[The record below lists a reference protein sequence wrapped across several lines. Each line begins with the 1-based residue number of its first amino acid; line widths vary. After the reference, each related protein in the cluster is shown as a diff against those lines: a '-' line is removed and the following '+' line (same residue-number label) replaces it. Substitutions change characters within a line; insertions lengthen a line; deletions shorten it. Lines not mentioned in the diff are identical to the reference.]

1 MHFTSETF
9 SQEERAI
16 LETYF
21 TNTTLPVF
29 GLINLPEVVKAALFA
44 RYSRT
49 SKSLRRLFLDEFYE
63 DLGLAGGPEV
73 GNSPMGLRRAE
84 KLFERVISDY
94 GDDSVAQ
101 LGGVHLACEQA
112 SNLLTK
118 VIERGRLMSYLEQ
131 STRYLDYGSQD
142 DTGRY
147 RFQTPPE
154 LDGEL
159 DLRDQYHKV
168 VAELFGAYNAIN
180 QGVFASINPS
190 SADKEEVRAAR
201 AASFDASRGL
211 LPASTL
217 SNLGVFGSPQGFEA
231 LVMRMRASEYGE
243 ARQYGEM
250 IRDELMRVIPSF
262 LSRLDRPD
270 RGGAWVRY
278 LVAQKSIAGP
288 RVVLNPSTVLKTQG
302 PSVRLVGFD
311 ADGQERI
318 LLGILFELYGESYES
333 CRDLLGEMSLQDRT
347 DLFWAYVGDRKNRR
361 HKPGRA
367 FELTRYDFEIVCDY
381 GAFRDLQRHRML
393 SISWAQLNTGLGYRV
408 PGIVGEAGLG
418 SRYAEAMDGAVTLG
432 EAIADR
438 LGFAIA
444 SYVVPMGYH
453 IRFQLSMNAREA
465 MHLIELRSQP
475 AGHSSYRLVAQEM
488 HNQIRNI
495 AGQNLVS
502 EAMSYVDHKDYAV
515 GRLEAEKVASRK
527 RAKLS

>member
-1 MHFTSETF
+1 MHFTRETF
-9 SQEERAI
+9 SQEEHAI

-21 TNTTLPVF
+21 TNTTSPVF
-29 GLINLPEVVKAALFA
+29 GMINLPEVVKAALFA

-63 DLGLAGGPEV
+63 DLGLAGGPEAV
-73 GNSPMGLRRAE
+73 SSPMGLRRAE

-131 STRYLDYGSQD
+131 STRYLDYGSRD
-142 DTGRY
+142 DAGRY

-154 LDGEL
+154 FDEEL
-159 DLRDQYHKV
+159 GLRDQYQKI
-168 VAELFGAYNAIN
+168 AGKLFGTYNVVN
-180 QGVFASINPS
+180 RGVFESISLP

-217 SNLGVFGSPQGFEA
+217 SNVGVFGSPQGFEA
-231 LVMRMRASEYGE
+231 LVMRMRSSQYGE

-250 IRDELMRVIPSF
+250 IRDELMGIIPSF

-270 RGGAWVRY
+270 RGGAWVQY
-278 LVAQKSIAGP
+278 MMAQRSISSPREVKGP
-288 RVVLNPSTVLKTQG
+288 SAVLETPG

-311 ADGQERI
+311 RDGQERI
-318 LLGILFELYGESYES
+318 LLGILFELHGGSYEW
-333 CRDLLGEMSLQDRT
+333 CRELLGQMSFQEQT
-347 DLFWAYVGDRKNRR
+347 ELFRAYVGERKNRR

-367 FELTRYDFEIVCDY
+367 FELARYDFEIVCDY

-393 SISWAQLNTGLGYRV
+393 FIDWAQLNTSLGYEV
-408 PGIVGEAGLG
+408 PDIVARAGLG
-418 SRYAEAMDGAVTLG
+418 SPYAEAMDSVASLEETVADHLG
-432 EAIADR
+432 PST
-438 LGFAIA
+438 A
-444 SYVVPMGYH
+444 SYVVPMGFH

-475 AGHSSYRLVAQEM
+475 AGHSTYRRVAQEM
-488 HNQIRNI
+488 HSQIRNI

-502 EAMSYVDHKDYAV
+502 EAMSYVDHNDYAV
-515 GRLEAEKVASRK
+515 GRLEAEKEASQK